1 MHPVTI
7 TLEHLMMTIP
17 VLTGIYVVAYNKA
30 WLWKK
35 KRSLFHVGL
44 ALLSL
49 ASVAGIAR
57 SELQG
62 EQARLEARLE
72 ERRTQLRLQR
82 EKQPHLVSL
91 TECKDP
97 KQLELPGEWWNLYQ
111 SLVKTSYWEVK
122 LSGIEAFAINY
133 TITDVPPLPI
143 AGFNLIC
150 SDIAVKGSYGRTMK
164 HIKRA
169 KKALEPY
176 FSPFNAQPTCVVKAE
191 PTPNEKESQKGK
203 GETPNDE
210 S

>member
-111 SLVKTSYWEVK
+111 SLVKTSYWEAK
-122 LSGIEAFAINY
+122 FSGIEAFVINY
-133 TITDVPPLPI
+133 AITDVPPLPI
-143 AGFNLIC
+143 AGYNLIL
-150 SDIAVKGSYGRTMK
+150 STIVVKGDNRRSWK
-164 HIKRA
+164 HIERA
-169 KKALEPY
+169 QKTLKPY
-176 FSPFNAQPTCVVKAE
+176 FAPFNAQPTCVAKAE
-191 PTPNEKESQKGK
+191 PTPNEKEPQKEKGK
-203 GETPNDE
+203 I
-210 S
+210 